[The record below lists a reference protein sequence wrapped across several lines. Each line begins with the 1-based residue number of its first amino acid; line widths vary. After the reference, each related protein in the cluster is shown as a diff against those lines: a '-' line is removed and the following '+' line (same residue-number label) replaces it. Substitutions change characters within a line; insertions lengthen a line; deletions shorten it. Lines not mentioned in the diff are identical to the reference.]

1 MGTHPIFESD
11 FDCLTDRAKMQQ
23 LNSVNKKN
31 LQKIAE
37 ELSSDKKLRFDRTE
51 IEKLLIKFTKLTTGN
66 QKQLIDRNQFRDL
79 LHDSFCMTEEILMDR
94 VFRAFDEDLDG
105 FISMKD
111 WVQGLSTFLRGSL
124 EEKTK
129 YTFKVYDLNGDG
141 FISREEMFQL
151 LKNCLVKQPAEEDP
165 DEGVKE
171 LVEITLK
178 KMDID
183 KDSKLSKGD
192 FESSVQ
198 SEQLLLE
205 AFGKC

>member
-1 MGTHPIFESD
+1 MGISD
-11 FDCLTDRAKMQQ
+11 RAAKMQQ

-105 FISMKD
+105 
-111 WVQGLSTFLRGSL
+111 
-124 EEKTK
+124 
-129 YTFKVYDLNGDG
+129 Y
-141 FISREEMFQL
+141 ISREEMFQL
-151 LKNCLVKQPAEEDP
+151 LKHCLVKQPAEEDP
-165 DEGVKE
+165 DEGIKE
-171 LVEITLK
+171 LV
-178 KMDID
+178 
-183 KDSKLSKGD
+183 
-192 FESSVQ
+192 
-198 SEQLLLE
+198 
-205 AFGKC
+205 